1 MIKDLKE
8 HLDSSNETYIQHFKF
23 AACIGILMIFG
34 VIQAI
39 VHAVYPG
46 ILTKAASNK
55 IKKLYDLTL
64 ARPDNSER
72 N

>member
-1 MIKDLKE
+1 
-8 HLDSSNETYIQHFKF
+8 
-23 AACIGILMIFG
+23 MIFG
-34 VIQAI
+34 GIQAI